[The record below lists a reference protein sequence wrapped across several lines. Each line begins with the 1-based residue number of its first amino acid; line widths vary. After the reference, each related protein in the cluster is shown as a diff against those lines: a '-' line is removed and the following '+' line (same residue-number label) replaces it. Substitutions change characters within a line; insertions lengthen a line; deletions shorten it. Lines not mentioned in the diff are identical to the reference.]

1 MAEIDLE
8 AIKRDIAE
16 RADFCRNDEASIFF
30 GHTRALLVELN
41 YTAMQRNWLL
51 AEASSDIRQRYFRLM
66 AENKAL
72 RIAAA
77 LSVEGKD
84 TSHDH

>member
-1 MAEIDLE
+1 MPELDLD

-30 GHTRALLVELN
+30 GHTRALLAELN
-41 YTAMQRNWLL
+41 YTAMQRDWLL
-51 AEASSDIRQRYFRLM
+51 AEASGGIRQRYFRLL
-66 AENKAL
+66 AEDKAL
-72 RIAAA
+72 REAAA

-84 TSHDH
+84 TNHA